1 MPSIKNAE
9 VVIDLSVT
17 EVLADVI
24 PLPNVQVPSFY
35 QKSGRRL
42 PRLDSGGSAAYTRA
56 SLPTP
61 VKPEPETVI
70 ARLKDFFRV
79 NRPSWLP
86 QR

>member
-1 MPSIKNAE
+1 MPSINKVE
-9 VVIDLSVT
+9 VVIDLSTT

-24 PLPNVQVPSFY
+24 PLPNIQVPSFY

-42 PRLDSGGSAAYTRA
+42 PRLESGGAAAYTRA
-56 SLPTP
+56 SLPKP
-61 VKPEPETVI
+61 VEPEPETVI
-70 ARLKDFFRV
+70 ARLRDFFRV

>member
-1 MPSIKNAE
+1 MPSNNQAE
-9 VVIDLSVT
+9 VVIELRAA

-24 PLPNVQVPSFY
+24 PLPHAHVPSFY
-35 QKSGRRL
+35 QRSGRSL
-42 PRLDSGGSAAYTRA
+42 PRLKNNRAIDYTRA

-61 VKPEPETVI
+61 VEPEPETVVT
-70 ARLKDFFRV
+70 RFREFLRV